1 MRRRADPAGPSLSRA
16 LSGSIPLKRH
26 QGAQT
31 VRIAS
36 AGDQLFSEELV
47 LALGSRVHL
56 LEMAF
61 DQIGLMQMVHSGVR
75 DRLRRP
81 GSVAV
86 EFALVGPLLILM
98 LMGMALYGGWFWL
111 AQGVQSLATE
121 GARAAVAGLD
131 PLEREALAHAFVET
145 EARSVY
151 GFAAEDLTVA
161 VEADAA
167 EIRVRVTL
175 DAASHPVMTLGA
187 LIPAPPDR
195 IERAA
200 VVRMGGF

>member
-1 MRRRADPAGPSLSRA
+1 
-16 LSGSIPLKRH
+16 
-26 QGAQT
+26 
-31 VRIAS
+31 
-36 AGDQLFSEELV
+36 
-47 LALGSRVHL
+47 
-56 LEMAF
+56 
-61 DQIGLMQMVHSGVR
+61 
-75 DRLRRP
+75 
-81 GSVAV
+81 
-86 EFALVGPLLILM
+86 M

-121 GARAAVAGLD
+121 GARTAVAGLD
-131 PLEREALAHAFVET
+131 PLEREALARAFVET

-175 DAASHPVMTLGA
+175 DAANHPVMTLGA

>member
-1 MRRRADPAGPSLSRA
+1 MNVFIGSLQARWKRRQ
-16 LSGSIPLKRH
+16 GSI
-26 QGAQT
+26 
-31 VRIAS
+31 
-36 AGDQLFSEELV
+36 
-47 LALGSRVHL
+47 
-56 LEMAF
+56 
-61 DQIGLMQMVHSGVR
+61 
-75 DRLRRP
+75 
-81 GSVAV
+81 AV

-98 LMGMALYGGWFWL
+98 LMGMALYGSWFWL

-121 GARAAVAGLD
+121 AARAAVAGLD
-131 PLEREALAHAFVET
+131 SSERQALARAFVEA

-161 VEADAA
+161 VEAEAA

-175 DAASHPVMTLGA
+175 DAADHPVMTLGA
-187 LIPAPPDR
+187 LIPAPPAR